1 MRPDRFDSI
10 SRYFA
15 GRRLSRRMVL
25 TETSADR

>member
-1 MRPDRFDSI
+1 MHPDRFDGI

-15 GRRLSRRMVL
+15 GRRLSRRRAL